1 MGLFSFYKK
10 PTAAQKKEIEAA
22 LSRSRTCAKR
32 LESMDSIDKFFTE
45 WDKYMNEEKI
55 LEYYEDQ
62 RIKFNVSPRKIH
74 SMVCAEL
81 PRLEKDTIMRGYDRM
96 QRDAAKLSTDSGKKK
111 KAEKFFSELEFYF
124 PRLHPESVDII
135 QQLKN
140 GCQLLR

>member
-22 LSRSRTCAKR
+22 LSRGRTCAKR
-32 LESMDSIDKFFTE
+32 IESLDSIDKYFTE
-45 WDKYMNEEKI
+45 WDKYMKEEKI

-62 RIKFNVSPRKIH
+62 RIKFTVSPRKIH
-74 SMVCAEL
+74 SMVCAEI
-81 PRLEKDTIMRGYDRM
+81 PRIEKDTIMRSYDRM

-111 KAEKFFSELEFYF
+111 KAEKFFNELEYYY
-124 PRLHPESVDII
+124 PRLQPESVQLI

-140 GCQLLR
+140 GCQLLQ